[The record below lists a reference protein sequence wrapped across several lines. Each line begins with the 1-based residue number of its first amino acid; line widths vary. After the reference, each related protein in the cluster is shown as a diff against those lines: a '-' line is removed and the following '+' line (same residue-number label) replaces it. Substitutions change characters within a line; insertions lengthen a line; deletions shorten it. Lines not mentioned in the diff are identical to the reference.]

1 MMERWLLIG
10 RVALRNLR
18 RQLRR
23 SLLTASAMVLG
34 VGLLMFVRSLEG
46 GAHLVY
52 VDTATRMGTGHIA
65 MEHPDYMGSQD
76 LADRIASPDLT
87 RVLAAVE
94 GSVPPG
100 ELVAVFPQLNVG
112 GLAQSA
118 TSSIPVRITG
128 VDPTLEAETSFLA
141 GQVVEGRYLTADD
154 RLEAIVGIGVAERL
168 RLELGSR
175 LVLMAAG
182 AEGDLESQLV
192 LVTGIFRSG
201 IPEVDRG
208 VVQLPLPTAREWLEI
223 GDDATSVSVIL
234 MSDQRTGDIAD
245 AVRSHLAGEGVGP
258 ERLAVRPWWEA
269 MPDLYAGLRADTV
282 QTYIMLLVLLGIV
295 ALAVV
300 NSILMAVLNRTREF
314 GVLRALG
321 LNRRAVGA
329 MVLVEGVILTVASGL
344 VGMLLGLAISM
355 GVFRDGVDIS
365 FLFGG
370 ELAFA
375 GSVIDPVIPPAVL
388 ASDVIAILT
397 IVIAIGIVATLYPA
411 WHATRI
417 EPAEAMKTDE

>member
-1 MMERWLLIG
+1 MTERWVIVARIG
-10 RVALRNLR
+10 LRNVR

-34 VGLLMFVRSLEG
+34 IALLMFVRALEG
-46 GAHLVY
+46 GAHLMY

-65 MEHPDYMGSQD
+65 MEHPDYRGSQD
-76 LADRIASPDLT
+76 LMDRIAAPDLE
-87 RVLAAVE
+87 RILAAADR
-94 GSVPPG
+94 SVAAG
-100 ELVAVFPQLNVG
+100 ELVAVFPQVNVG

-118 TSSIPVRITG
+118 SSSIPVRISG
-128 VDPTLEAETSFLA
+128 VDPGLERDVSFFA
-141 GQVVEGRYLTADD
+141 DKMVEGRYLEVGD
-154 RLEAIVGIGVAERL
+154 RLEAIVGAEVAQRL

-182 AEGDLESQLV
+182 AGGELESQLV
-192 LVTGIFRSG
+192 FVTGIFRSG
-201 IPEVDRG
+201 VPEVDRG
-208 VVQLPLPTAREWLEI
+208 VVQLPLATAREWLEV
-223 GDDATSVSVIL
+223 GEDATSVSVIL
-234 MSDQRTGDIAD
+234 ASDNRTGEIA
-245 AVRSHLAGEGVGP
+245 SEIQGHLREGGVEA

-269 MPDLYAGLRADTV
+269 MPDLYAGLRADAV
-282 QTYIMLLVLLGIV
+282 QTYVMLVILLAIV

-321 LNRRAVGA
+321 LNRTSVGA
-329 MVLVEGVILTVASGL
+329 MVMVEGLVLTLASG
-344 VGMLLGLAISM
+344 VAGMLLGLAISM
-355 GVFRDGVDIS
+355 GLFRDGVDIS

-375 GSVIDPVIPPAVL
+375 GSVVDPVILPAVL
-388 ASDVIAILT
+388 VSDVVAILS
-397 IVIAIGIVATLYPA
+397 IVVSIGILATLYPA

>member
-10 RVALRNLR
+10 RIALRNLR

-34 VGLLMFVRSLEG
+34 VGLLMFVRALEG
-46 GAHLVY
+46 GAHLMY
-52 VDTATRMGTGHIA
+52 VDTATRMGTGHVS

-76 LADRIASPDLT
+76 LADRIAARDLA
-87 RVLAAVE
+87 LLLEAVAT
-94 GSVPPG
+94 SVPPG
-100 ELVAVFPQLNVG
+100 ELVALFPQVNVG

-118 TSSIPVRITG
+118 TSSVPVRISG
-128 VDPTLEAETSFLA
+128 VDPALESGVSFFA
-141 GQVVEGRYLTADD
+141 QQVVEGRYLEPGD
-154 RLEAIVGIGVAERL
+154 RLEAVVGIGVAERL

-182 AEGDLESQLV
+182 AQGDLESQLV
-192 LVTGIFRSG
+192 LVTGIFRTG

-208 VVQLPLPTAREWLEI
+208 VVHLPLPTAREWLELG
-223 GDDATSVSVIL
+223 GDVTSVSVIL
-234 MSDQRTGDIAD
+234 ASDQRTGSVAE
-245 AVRSHLAGEGVGP
+245 AVRGRLTEEGVAGD
-258 ERLAVRPWWEA
+258 RLAVRPWWEA
-269 MPDLYAGLRADTV
+269 MPDLYAGLRADAV
-282 QTYIMLLVLLGIV
+282 QTYIMLLVLLAIV

-329 MVLVEGVILTVASGL
+329 MVLVEGVFLTLASGL
-344 VGMLLGLAISM
+344 VGMLLGLALSM
-355 GVFRDGVDIS
+355 GVFGDGVDIS
-365 FLFGG
+365 FIFGG

-375 GSVIDPVIPPAVL
+375 GSVMEPVIQPAVL
-388 ASDVIAILT
+388 AGDVVAILT
-397 IVIAIGIVATLYPA
+397 IVIAIGILATLYPA